1 MNQRTLNFIVLPQQ
15 KNNMKKLKKIWFAVM
30 PLLKNKYTLSLIL
43 FFTWILFFDQNN
55 LIDRIS
61 NIKQLHQLQ
70 NDRIYY
76 LEKINK
82 DTERLKELKSNSE
95 NLEKFA
101 REQYLMKKPNED
113 IFIIVED

>member
-1 MNQRTLNFIVLPQQ
+1 MNR
-15 KNNMKKLKKIWFAVM
+15 LKKMWFSVM

-55 LIDRIS
+55 LIDRIG
-61 NIKQLHQLQ
+61 QLQ
-70 NDRIYY
+70 QLRQLESDRVYY
-76 LEKINK
+76 IGKINK
-82 DTERLKELKSNSE
+82 DTEKLKELKSNSG

>member
-1 MNQRTLNFIVLPQQ
+1 MNR
-15 KNNMKKLKKIWFAVM
+15 LKKIWFAVM

-55 LIDRIS
+55 LLDRVG
-61 NIKQLHQLQ
+61 QLRQLRQ
-70 NDRIYY
+70 LESDRTYY
-76 LEKINK
+76 LDKIEK
-82 DTERLKELKSNSE
+82 DTEKLKELKSNSG

>member
-1 MNQRTLNFIVLPQQ
+1 MNR
-15 KNNMKKLKKIWFAVM
+15 LKKMWFAVM

-55 LIDRIS
+55 LVDRVGQL
-61 NIKQLHQLQ
+61 KQLRQLES
-70 NDRIYY
+70 DRVYY
-76 LEKINK
+76 LDKINI
-82 DTERLKELKSNSE
+82 DTEKLKELKSNSG